1 MKTRNLFSLL
11 SKVLS
16 AGLFV
21 LAGVILGTGTAL
33 GQMQD
38 PCPLP
43 PGTTPAPDPSVTA
56 QQVEDGSASLQDFAL
71 GARDQF
77 KRVTGASVQQA
88 YHFGCLIRQD
98 GGPWR
103 SGSTYLVQ
111 LTLDGRVFVHSED
124 MTLSGNLINRGIL
137 ATILVSLGVSPA
149 DLANPAAIVN
159 TLRQEPHA
167 PFDATTPIPG
177 QRPGIAGAKGYVS
190 AYNRAR
196 QQTPILLL
204 AGFDLDASHLAQEPI
219 DYGDPTITA
228 RDVVDRRTLK
238 AFVTAAGNYFL
249 ELQKTGGREA
259 ISTAKVA
266 MRDPNGPWRHGSVYL
281 YVLDRNS
288 NIILFHGAFPNRF
301 ELRPLIPT
309 QRDAVTGELILPQVL
324 TAAASSPEGGFVE
337 YFFDDPNDDTD
348 DADIPKVGYA
358 REFRV
363 LRADGSVSPN
373 PVVIGSGF
381 YPASH
386 AAASAQPTQVVE
398 TLLPQVM
405 RAMTANTVDAIS
417 GRIQAANSG
426 APPAAGFSLAGASSL
441 SDLLLANA
449 RGLGSGT
456 LDPGRLLAD
465 SSFTLSLDGTGAG
478 GGYGSMSFW
487 GSGDYRGFSGD
498 SAQTLDYDGSV
509 LSAHLGVDTRMGRDL
524 LAGVSLGLARG
535 EVDYTDLG
543 VLTGELS
550 TSLTSV
556 HPYLGW
562 QSPGGIGLWAA
573 LGHGRGDVEV
583 NEPSLTM
590 QRSDLT
596 QQMAAVGVS
605 GPLVEGGGMIAGGT
619 TSLRLKGEAAFT
631 RTEVEGSATLSKLE
645 LDVSRVRLVMEG
657 SHVRKLESG
666 GTLTPSVELGTR
678 YDGGDGETGSGIEA
692 GGGVRYHDPAS
703 GWTVEGR
710 ARVLLHHNGDYKE
723 WGVGG
728 LVKLDPGTAGRGL
741 SLSVRPVWGQAV
753 SGVERLWES
762 GVALGAAAD
771 PDAARMHARIA
782 YGIGT
787 ATWAGHGVLTPYT
800 DVSLSGDGANRLGIG
815 SRLDIGSSV
824 RMSLEGVHSRPAG
837 GEADHSIMLRG
848 ALYW

>member
-1 MKTRNLFSLL
+1 MKIGTLFTCTSKIPLL
-11 SKVLS
+11 GLVL
-16 AGLFV
+16 
-21 LAGVILGTGTAL
+21 LAGIFPAL
-33 GQMQD
+33 ASAQATET
-38 PCPLP
+38 CPP
-43 PGTTPAPDPSVTA
+43 PASGPPPPVPAVTA
-56 QQVEDGSASLQDFAL
+56 QQVEDGSASLMEFSLAV
-71 GARDQF
+71 RDQF
-77 KRVTGASVQQA
+77 SKGIVTTAEEA
-88 YHFGCLIRQD
+88 IYIGCLIRQE
-98 GGPWR
+98 GSPYR
-103 SGSTYLVQ
+103 SGSTYIVQ
-111 LTLDGRVFVHSED
+111 LTPDRIFFHAKE
-124 MTLSGNLINRGIL
+124 MALSGNLLNPLIYVEILRALGI
-137 ATILVSLGVSPA
+137 SPA
-149 DLANPAAIVN
+149 DLADPASAVAAFAAAAAEDGGSFN
-159 TLRQEPHA
+159 A
-167 PFDATTPIPG
+167 PGIPGASGYATTYVGPNLGLPI
-177 QRPGIAGAKGYVS
+177 V
-190 AYNRAR
+190 
-196 QQTPILLL
+196 LLT
-204 AGFDLDASHLAQEPI
+204 GFDLNATHVAQENI
-219 DYGDPTITA
+219 DFGDPSVTA

-238 AFVTAAGNYFL
+238 AFVTQAGEFFL
-249 ELQKTGGREA
+249 ENQTSGDLADSSRA
-259 ISTAKVA
+259 RIA
-266 MRDPNGPWRHGSVYL
+266 MRNPDGPWRHGSVYL
-281 YVLDRNS
+281 YVLDLNS
-288 NIILFHGAFPNRF
+288 NVITFHAAFPDRF
-301 ELRPLIPT
+301 ELKPLIPT
-309 QRDAVTGELILPQVL
+309 VRDAVTGELILPQVI
-324 TAAASSPEGGFVE
+324 AAAKSSPDGGFVD
-337 YFFDDPNDDTD
+337 YYFDDPSDATD

-358 REFRV
+358 RQFTGEIRALGRV
-363 LRADGSVSPN
+363 IPVSFI
-373 PVVIGSGF
+373 IGSGF

-386 AAASAQPTQVVE
+386 EAVTAQPTRVVE

-449 RGLGSGT
+449 RGLEHGT

-465 SSFTLSLDGTGAG
+465 SSFTLSLDGTDAG
-478 GGYGSMSFW
+478 GGFGSASFW
-487 GSGDYRGFSGD
+487 GSGDYRGFSGG
-498 SAQTLDYDGSV
+498 SPQTLDYDGSV
-509 LSAHLGVDTRMGRDL
+509 LSAHLGVDTRMGQDL
-524 LAGVSLGLARG
+524 LAGVSLGLSRG

-573 LGHGRGDVEV
+573 LGQGRGDVEV
-583 NEPSLTM
+583 SEPSLAV

-605 GPLVEGGGMIAGGT
+605 GPLVEGSGMIAGGT

-631 RTEVEGSATLSKLE
+631 RTEVEGSATLAGLE

-678 YDGGDGETGSGIEA
+678 HDGGDGETGSGIEA

-741 SLSVRPVWGQAV
+741 SLSVRPVWGQAS

-771 PDAARMHARIA
+771 PDAARVHARIA

-800 DVSLSGDGANRLGIG
+800 DGI
-815 SRLDIGSSV
+815 I
-824 RMSLEGVHSRPAG
+824 
-837 GEADHSIMLRG
+837 
-848 ALYW
+848 

>member
-1 MKTRNLFSLL
+1 MKTRNFFSSI

-38 PCPLP
+38 ACPLP
-43 PGTTPAPDPSVTA
+43 PGATPSPEPSVTA

-77 KRVTGASVQQA
+77 KRVSTESVQQA

-111 LTLDGRVFVHSED
+111 LTLDGRVFVHSRD
-124 MTLSGNLINRGIL
+124 MTLSGRPINRGIL
-137 ATILVSLGVSPA
+137 AEILLSLGVSPA
-149 DLANPAAIVN
+149 DLANPAAILS

-167 PFDATTPIPG
+167 PFDATTPRPG
-177 QRPGIAGAKGYVS
+177 QRPGIPGARGYVS

-196 QQTPILLL
+196 QGTPILLL
-204 AGFDLDASHLAQEPI
+204 AGFDLNASHVAQESI
-219 DYGDPTITA
+219 DYGSPSITA

-324 TAAASSPEGGFVE
+324 AAAASSPEGGFVE
-337 YFFDDPNDDTD
+337 YFFDDPADATD

-373 PVVIGSGF
+373 PIVIGSGF

-386 AAASAQPTQVVE
+386 EAASAQPTRVVE

-405 RAMTANTVDAIS
+405 RAITANTVDAIS

-426 APPAAGFSLAGASSL
+426 TPPAAGFSLGGASSL

-449 RGLGSGT
+449 RGLKSGT

-478 GGYGSMSFW
+478 GGYGSASFW
-487 GSGDYRGFSGD
+487 GSGDYRGFSGG
-498 SAQTLDYDGSV
+498 SPQTLDYDGSV
-509 LSAHLGVDTRMGRDL
+509 LSAHLGVDTRMGQDL

-543 VLTGELS
+543 VLTGEMS

-583 NEPSLTM
+583 NEPSLAV
-590 QRSDLT
+590 QRSDL
-596 QQMAAVGVS
+596 MLS
-605 GPLVEGGGMIAGGT
+605 P
-619 TSLRLKGEAAFT
+619 
-631 RTEVEGSATLSKLE
+631 TLF
-645 LDVSRVRLVMEG
+645 
-657 SHVRKLESG
+657 
-666 GTLTPSVELGTR
+666 
-678 YDGGDGETGSGIEA
+678 
-692 GGGVRYHDPAS
+692 
-703 GWTVEGR
+703 EGR
-710 ARVLLHHNGDYKE
+710 F
-723 WGVGG
+723 
-728 LVKLDPGTAGRGL
+728 PG
-741 SLSVRPVWGQAV
+741 
-753 SGVERLWES
+753 
-762 GVALGAAAD
+762 
-771 PDAARMHARIA
+771 
-782 YGIGT
+782 
-787 ATWAGHGVLTPYT
+787 
-800 DVSLSGDGANRLGIG
+800 
-815 SRLDIGSSV
+815 
-824 RMSLEGVHSRPAG
+824 
-837 GEADHSIMLRG
+837 
-848 ALYW
+848 

>member
-1 MKTRNLFSLL
+1 MKIGTLFTCT
-11 SKVLS
+11 SKIPLFGLVVLTC
-16 AGLFV
+16 
-21 LAGVILGTGTAL
+21 ILPATAL
-33 GQMQD
+33 AQATET
-38 PCPLP
+38 CPP
-43 PGTTPAPDPSVTA
+43 PATGSPPPVPAVTA
-56 QQVEDGSASLQDFAL
+56 QQVEDGSASLMEFSLAV
-71 GARDQF
+71 RDQF
-77 KRVTGASVQQA
+77 SQGTVTTAEEA
-88 YHFGCLIRQD
+88 IYIGCLIRQE
-98 GGPWR
+98 GSPYR

-111 LTLDGRVFVHSED
+111 LTPDRIFFHAKE
-124 MTLSGNLINRGIL
+124 MALSGRLLNPLIYVEILRALGIN
-137 ATILVSLGVSPA
+137 PA
-149 DLANPAAIVN
+149 DLADPASAVAAFAAAAAGNGGSFNVPGI
-159 TLRQEPHA
+159 PGA
-167 PFDATTPIPG
+167 SGYATTYVGPNLGLPI
-177 QRPGIAGAKGYVS
+177 V
-190 AYNRAR
+190 
-196 QQTPILLL
+196 LLT
-204 AGFDLDASHLAQEPI
+204 GFDLNATHVAEEDI
-219 DYGDPTITA
+219 DHGAPSVTA
-228 RDVVDRRTLK
+228 GDVVDRRTLK
-238 AFVTAAGNYFL
+238 AFVTQAGEFFL
-249 ELQKTGGREA
+249 EHQTSGDLADSSRA
-259 ISTAKVA
+259 RIA
-266 MRDPNGPWRHGSVYL
+266 MRNPDGPWRDGSVYL
-281 YVLDRNS
+281 YVLDLNS
-288 NIILFHGAFPNRF
+288 SVITFHAAFPDRF

-309 QRDAVTGELILPQVL
+309 VRDAVTGEFILLQVI
-324 TAAASSPEGGFVE
+324 AAGKSGPEGGFVE
-337 YFFDDPNDDTD
+337 YYFDDPTDATD

-358 REFRV
+358 RQFTGEIRALGRV
-363 LRADGSVSPN
+363 IPVSFI
-373 PVVIGSGF
+373 IGSGF

-386 AAASAQPTQVVE
+386 EAASAQPTRVVE

-426 APPAAGFSLAGASSL
+426 APPAAGFSLGGASSL

-449 RGLGSGT
+449 RGLEHGT

-487 GSGDYRGFSGD
+487 GSGDYRGFSGG
-498 SAQTLDYDGSV
+498 SPQTLDYDGSV
-509 LSAHLGVDTRMGRDL
+509 LSAHLGVDTRMGQDL

-562 QSPGGIGLWAA
+562 QSSGGIGLWAA

-583 NEPSLTM
+583 NEPSLAV

-605 GPLVEGGGMIAGGT
+605 GPLVEGSGMIAGGT

-631 RTEVEGSATLSKLE
+631 RTEVEGSATLAGLE

-657 SHVRKLESG
+657 SHERKLASG

-678 YDGGDGETGSGIEA
+678 HDGGDGETGSGIEA

-728 LVKLDPGTAGRGL
+728 LVKLDPGAAGRGL

-771 PDAARMHARIA
+771 PDAARVHARIA

-824 RMSLEGVHSRPAG
+824 RMSLEGVHSRPAS
-837 GEADHSIMLRG
+837 GEADHSVMLRG
-848 ALYW
+848 ELYW

>member
-1 MKTRNLFSLL
+1 MNTRNFFSSL
-11 SKVLS
+11 SKMLS

-21 LAGVILGTGTAL
+21 LAGAVLGTGTAL
-33 GQMQD
+33 GQTQD
-38 PCPLP
+38 ACPLP
-43 PGTTPAPDPSVTA
+43 PGATPSPEPRVTA

-77 KRVTGASVQQA
+77 KRVSTESIQQA
-88 YHFGCLIRQD
+88 FHFGCHIRQD

-111 LTLDGRVFVHSED
+111 LTLDGRVFVHSRD
-124 MTLSGNLINRGIL
+124 MTLSGRPINRGIL
-137 ATILVSLGVSPA
+137 AEILLSLGVSPA
-149 DLANPAAIVN
+149 DLANPAAILN

-167 PFDATTPIPG
+167 PFDATTPRPG
-177 QRPGIAGAKGYVS
+177 QRPGIPGAKGYVS

-196 QQTPILLL
+196 QDTPILLL
-204 AGFDLDASHLAQEPI
+204 AGFDLNASHVTQESI
-219 DYGDPTITA
+219 DYGSPSITA

-259 ISTAKVA
+259 LSTAKIA

-281 YVLDRNS
+281 YVLDRNT
-288 NIILFHGAFPNRF
+288 NIILFHGAFPDRY

-309 QRDAVTGELILPQVL
+309 QRDAITGELILPQVL
-324 TAAASSPEGGFVE
+324 AAAASSPEGGFVD
-337 YFFDDPNDDTD
+337 YYFDDPTDDTD

-363 LRADGSVSPN
+363 LRADGSLSPN

-381 YPASH
+381 YPTSH
-386 AAASAQPTQVVE
+386 AAVTAQPTRVVE

-449 RGLGSGT
+449 RGLEHGT
-456 LDPGRLLAD
+456 LEPDRLLAD

-478 GGYGSMSFW
+478 GGFGSASFW
-487 GSGDYRGFSGD
+487 GSGDYRGFSGG
-498 SAQTLDYDGSV
+498 SPQTLDYDGSV

-543 VLTGELS
+543 VLTGEMS

-573 LGHGRGDVEV
+573 LGHGSGDVEV
-583 NEPSLTM
+583 NEPSLAV

-657 SHVRKLESG
+657 SHVRKLASG

-678 YDGGDGETGSGIEA
+678 HDGGDGETGSGIEA

-741 SLSVRPVWGQAV
+741 SLSVRPVWGQAS

-771 PDAARMHARIA
+771 PDAARVHARIA

-824 RMSLEGVHSRPAG
+824 RMSLEGVHSRPAS
-837 GEADHSIMLRG
+837 GEADHSVMLRG

>member
-1 MKTRNLFSLL
+1 MKIGTLFTCT
-11 SKVLS
+11 SKIPLI
-16 AGLFV
+16 GLVV
-21 LAGVILGTGTAL
+21 LAGIFPALASAQATEACPPPATGS
-33 GQMQD
+33 
-38 PCPLP
+38 P
-43 PGTTPAPDPSVTA
+43 PPVPAVTA
-56 QQVEDGSASLQDFAL
+56 QQVEDGSASLMEFSLAV
-71 GARDQF
+71 RDQF
-77 KRVTGASVQQA
+77 SQGTVTTAEEA
-88 YHFGCLIRQD
+88 IYLGCIIRQE
-98 GGPWR
+98 GSPYR

-111 LTLDGRVFVHSED
+111 LTPDRIFFHAKE
-124 MTLSGNLINRGIL
+124 MALSGRLLNPLIYVEILRALGI
-137 ATILVSLGVSPA
+137 SPA
-149 DLANPAAIVN
+149 DLADPASAVAAFAAAAAGNGGSFNVPDI
-159 TLRQEPHA
+159 PGA
-167 PFDATTPIPG
+167 SGYATTYVGPNLGLPI
-177 QRPGIAGAKGYVS
+177 V
-190 AYNRAR
+190 
-196 QQTPILLL
+196 LLT
-204 AGFDLDASHLAQEPI
+204 GFDLNATHVAQEDI
-219 DYGDPTITA
+219 DHGAPSVTA
-228 RDVVDRRTLK
+228 ADVVDRRTLK
-238 AFVTAAGNYFL
+238 AFVTQAGEFFL
-249 ELQKTGGREA
+249 KHQTSGDLADSSRA
-259 ISTAKVA
+259 RIA
-266 MRDPNGPWRHGSVYL
+266 MRNPDGPWRHGSVYL
-281 YVLDRNS
+281 YVLDLNS
-288 NIILFHGAFPNRF
+288 NVITFHAAFPDRF
-301 ELRPLIPT
+301 ELKPLIPT
-309 QRDAVTGELILPQVL
+309 VRDAVTGELILPQVI
-324 TAAASSPEGGFVE
+324 AAAKSGPDGGFVE
-337 YFFDDPNDDTD
+337 YYFDDPTDATD

-358 REFRV
+358 RQFTGEIRALGRV
-363 LRADGSVSPN
+363 IPVSFI
-373 PVVIGSGF
+373 IGSGF
-381 YPASH
+381 YPTSH
-386 AAASAQPTQVVE
+386 EAASAQPTRVVE

-426 APPAAGFSLAGASSL
+426 APPAAGFSFGGSSSL

-449 RGLGSGT
+449 RGLESGT

-478 GGYGSMSFW
+478 GGYGSASFW
-487 GSGDYRGFSGD
+487 GSGDYRGFSGG
-498 SAQTLDYDGSV
+498 SPQTLDYDGSV
-509 LSAHLGVDTRMGRDL
+509 LSAHLGVDTRMGPDL
-524 LAGVSLGLARG
+524 LAGVSLGLSRG

-543 VLTGELS
+543 VLTGDMS

-556 HPYLGW
+556 HPYVGW

-573 LGHGRGDVEV
+573 LGHGSGDVEV
-583 NEPSLTM
+583 SEPSLAV

-605 GPLVEGGGMIAGGT
+605 GPLVEGGRMIAGGT

-657 SHVRKLESG
+657 SHVRKLASG

-678 YDGGDGETGSGIEA
+678 HDGGDGETGSGIEA

-728 LVKLDPGTAGRGL
+728 LVKLDPGAAGRGL
-741 SLSVRPVWGQAV
+741 SLSVRPVWGQAS

-771 PDAARMHARIA
+771 PDAARVHARIA

-800 DVSLSGDGANRLGIG
+800 DVSLSGDGSNRLGIG

-824 RMSLEGVHSRPAG
+824 RMSLEGVHSRPAS